1 MSQAETILWFDF
13 ETFGSLSRPW
23 DRGRS
28 GPYRRRDRPSQFGA
42 IRTDLD
48 LVPVG
53 DPIEIRCTPPIDEP
67 PSIGACL
74 VTGIGPQDTIEDG
87 VPEHVF
93 FEQVLEVMSTP
104 GSICTGWNSLGYDD
118 DIIRFGA
125 WRNLLPTYDREWKH
139 GNRRFDLLAA
149 FRMAWSTGRHD
160 GIEWPAYEDGSL
172 SLRLGELASAN
183 GISDHAASAHDA
195 LGDVRATI
203 ELARRLREANGRLW
217 DHALSMGIKDKV
229 KKIVD
234 QPGQPFFMSVPG
246 LGAARGHGTVGVV
259 VTSDGR
265 NERVV
270 IDLHGDPAEI
280 LNLEPRQVHARFHGL
295 SEDGERLPIR
305 RLRVNSVPMV
315 APAEVLTRNPQALA
329 ATGLDESMISDRMD
343 FVRANRAAITERLR
357 LVMDDRPADDD
368 GEIDAEEQ
376 LYGRFVGDGDGVAMA
391 GARTGGPEALRRFI
405 RTTSDERLEEIAFR
419 FLARVHPASLD
430 TEEQARWDL
439 HRRDRLTGPGGDGSP
454 RGAESL
460 RAIEAARAEGS
471 ADGRMLHD
479 VEAWTRA
486 MGESVGLE
494 LPSST

>member
-203 ELARRLREANGRLW
+203 ELARRLREAN
-217 DHALSMGIKDKV
+217 
-229 KKIVD
+229 
-234 QPGQPFFMSVPG
+234 
-246 LGAARGHGTVGVV
+246 
-259 VTSDGR
+259 
-265 NERVV
+265 
-270 IDLHGDPAEI
+270 
-280 LNLEPRQVHARFHGL
+280 
-295 SEDGERLPIR
+295 
-305 RLRVNSVPMV
+305 
-315 APAEVLTRNPQALA
+315 
-329 ATGLDESMISDRMD
+329 
-343 FVRANRAAITERLR
+343 
-357 LVMDDRPADDD
+357 
-368 GEIDAEEQ
+368 
-376 LYGRFVGDGDGVAMA
+376 
-391 GARTGGPEALRRFI
+391 
-405 RTTSDERLEEIAFR
+405 
-419 FLARVHPASLD
+419 
-430 TEEQARWDL
+430 
-439 HRRDRLTGPGGDGSP
+439 HRCC
-454 RGAESL
+454 
-460 RAIEAARAEGS
+460 
-471 ADGRMLHD
+471 
-479 VEAWTRA
+479 
-486 MGESVGLE
+486 
-494 LPSST
+494 